1 MFLVPTNNHSQKRK
15 SVFHTICTPFYSV
28 LKMYIKMDIAHSYE
42 KVIHGAGLTQE
53 ELNELFDFR
62 IGCYEKKAQYLVP
75 KTSEEISR
83 ERLYDIN
90 AYHSIVRNRKGEIVA
105 SSRFLPY
112 PFEMC
117 TIGLPSDLRLSQFSN
132 YLEISR
138 LVTNCPG
145 KGVGKRLLIHAG
157 IWAICDTHYDGF
169 LAICRETNL
178 KLFSYFGLAKLANF
192 NLEHRKGSEYS
203 LIKADFRLIS
213 KATFKFFAV
222 TKNPVT
228 QLALSLKTLSLSSL
242 STKS

>member
-1 MFLVPTNNHSQKRK
+1 MFLFPTPIHSKKRK
-15 SVFHTICTPFYSV
+15 TAFHTLCTPFYFV
-28 LKMYIKMDIAHSYE
+28 LKMYIKMDIAHRYDTV
-42 KVIHGAGLTQE
+42 KHGSVLSKD
-53 ELNELFDFR
+53 ELNELFEFR
-62 IGCYEKKAQYLVP
+62 VECYERKAKYLVP
-75 KTSEEISR
+75 KDSQEVSK
-83 ERLYDIN
+83 ERLYDNN
-90 AYHSIVRNRKGEIVA
+90 AYHSIVRNRKGSIVA

-117 TIGLPSDLRLSQFSN
+117 TIGLPDDLRLSQFNN

-138 LVTNCPG
+138 LVTNSPG
-145 KGVGKRLLIHAG
+145 KGIGKRLLIHAG

-169 LAICRETNL
+169 LAICRESNL

-192 NLEHRKGSEYS
+192 NLEHRKGSQYS

-228 QLALSLKTLSLSSL
+228 QLALSLKTLSRSSF

>member
-1 MFLVPTNNHSQKRK
+1 
-15 SVFHTICTPFYSV
+15 
-28 LKMYIKMDIAHSYE
+28 MYY
-42 KVIHGAGLTQE
+42 
-53 ELNELFDFR
+53 
-62 IGCYEKKAQYLVP
+62 
-75 KTSEEISR
+75 
-83 ERLYDIN
+83 
-90 AYHSIVRNRKGEIVA
+90 
-105 SSRFLPY
+105 
-112 PFEMC
+112 
-117 TIGLPSDLRLSQFSN
+117 IGLPSDLRLSQFNN

-145 KGVGKRLLIHAG
+145 KGIGKRLLIHAG

-213 KATFKFFAV
+213 KATFKFFAIN
-222 TKNPVT
+222 KNPLG

-242 STKS
+242 FTRS

>member
-1 MFLVPTNNHSQKRK
+1 MFLVPTSNHSSKRE
-15 SVFHTICTPFYSV
+15 SLFHKACTPFYSV
-28 LKMYIKMDIAHSYE
+28 LKMYIKMDRAHRYE
-42 KVIHGAGLTQE
+42 KVKHGGSLNQD

-62 IGCYEKKAQYLVP
+62 LSCYKKKAQYLVP
-75 KTSEEISR
+75 KTTEEISR
-83 ERLYDIN
+83 ERLYDAN

-138 LVTNCPG
+138 LVTNSPG
-145 KGVGKRLLIHAG
+145 KGIGKRLLIHAG
-157 IWAICDTHYDGF
+157 IWAIRDTHYDGF

-192 NLEHRKGSEYS
+192 NLEHRKGAEYS

-222 TKNPVT
+222 NKNPVA

-242 STKS
+242 FTKS